1 MVIADTSVWIEYLK
15 AKEPCRSGLAVL
27 LEGNEVLAMEAI
39 FAELLQGARDHKEA
53 GVINEFWALLP
64 KQPESGLLLKAGWES
79 SKHKWMTKGVGL
91 IDSAI
96 VTMARSLQ
104 ARVWTL
110 DKKLL
115 AVLNREE
122 IFQPA
127 R

>member
-15 AKEPCRSGLAVL
+15 VKEPCRSGLAAL
-27 LEGNEVLAMEAI
+27 LEDNELLAMEVI

-53 GVINEFWALLP
+53 AIINEFWTLLP
-64 KQPESGLLLKAGWES
+64 KQPEGGLLLKAGWES
-79 SKHKWMTKGVGL
+79 SKHKWMSKGVGL

-96 VTMARSLQ
+96 VTMARTVQ

-110 DKKLL
+110 DRKLQAIL
-115 AVLNREE
+115 TREE